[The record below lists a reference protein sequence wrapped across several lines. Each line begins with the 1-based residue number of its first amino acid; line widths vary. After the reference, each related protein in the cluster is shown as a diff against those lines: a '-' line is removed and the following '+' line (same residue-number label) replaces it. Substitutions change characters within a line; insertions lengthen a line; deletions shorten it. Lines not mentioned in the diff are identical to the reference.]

1 MFTNIKLKN
10 FKSFKNVEI
19 NLQSKKGEHKPLVII
34 YGENGSG
41 KTTIAQAFLAL
52 ERTMGT
58 MQVKGMLKDLL
69 DEKFTPPEDFP
80 FKPDVMLKM
89 LKSRLSVNGIE
100 SIIEEYKMINSDENL
115 SLEYEFNI
123 NGGSGSYYVEMDSF
137 SIVKERLEYKV
148 NKNRG
153 CYYNIE
159 EDDIYINEKIFE
171 SKEFYDLINNQVDM
185 YWGKHTLLSILCY
198 EMGDKSDNY
207 INSNISM
214 NLMNLMTAFEKIN
227 FRIPRTSEG
236 QSLALNEENE
246 IIGHLV
252 NGVIEKKNKQKLE
265 QVEKLLDQFFK
276 SMFSDVVKAFY
287 KKSNKKNEIRYE
299 LYLRKRI
306 EDHEYDID
314 FQLESNGTREIMEVL
329 PYLIS
334 AVSGSCVIIDEY
346 GIGMHDLLAA
356 KLLSSVANQIKGQLI
371 LITHNTL
378 LMDYSGVNPEALY
391 YIMNNKTFKKSV
403 KCATEIEERL
413 HPNYNYRKRY
423 FTNDLYKDALPNV
436 ESKIN
441 LEELARLY

>member
-19 NLQSKKGEHKPLVII
+19 NLQSKKGEYKPLVII

-123 NGGSGSYYVEMDSF
+123 NGGSGCYYVEMDSF
-137 SIVKERLEYKV
+137 SIVKERLEYRV

-153 CYYNIE
+153 CYFNIE

-185 YWGKHTLLSILCY
+185 YWGKHTLLSILY
-198 EMGDKSDNY
+198 FEMGDKSDNY
-207 INSNISM
+207 INSNISR
-214 NLMNLMTAFEKIN
+214 NLMNLMTAFDKH
-227 FRIPRTSEG
+227 F
-236 QSLALNEENE
+236 
-246 IIGHLV
+246 
-252 NGVIEKKNKQKLE
+252 
-265 QVEKLLDQFFK
+265 
-276 SMFSDVVKAFY
+276 
-287 KKSNKKNEIRYE
+287 
-299 LYLRKRI
+299 
-306 EDHEYDID
+306 
-314 FQLESNGTREIMEVL
+314 
-329 PYLIS
+329 
-334 AVSGSCVIIDEY
+334 
-346 GIGMHDLLAA
+346 
-356 KLLSSVANQIKGQLI
+356 
-371 LITHNTL
+371 
-378 LMDYSGVNPEALY
+378 
-391 YIMNNKTFKKSV
+391 
-403 KCATEIEERL
+403 
-413 HPNYNYRKRY
+413 
-423 FTNDLYKDALPNV
+423 
-436 ESKIN
+436 
-441 LEELARLY
+441 